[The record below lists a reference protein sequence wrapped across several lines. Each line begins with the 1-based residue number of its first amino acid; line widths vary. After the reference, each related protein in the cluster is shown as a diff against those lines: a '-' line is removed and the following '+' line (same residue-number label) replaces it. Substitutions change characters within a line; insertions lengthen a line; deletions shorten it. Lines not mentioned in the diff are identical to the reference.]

1 MTPSAGTTPTGLIRK
16 PISYAALAGG
26 GSRSCAAEPG
36 CWATE
41 PQACYE
47 ACACKRKVSSPRADV
62 AGNHPHSKD
71 SHIRRKPM
79 TRAITAA
86 TTAMLLA
93 LGVSAKAAE
102 IKVLSSNGLKS
113 VLEELAP
120 QFEKA
125 SGHKL
130 MIVWGAAVPLRGQI
144 EKGEVFDATIL
155 TTAAI
160 DALIGQAK
168 LDKATRTPLA
178 RSSVGVAVRKGAPK
192 PDISTTEAFKTALR
206 NAKSI
211 AYVEQGASGIYLKE
225 LFVRLGI
232 ADELKAKI
240 KLAPTNAAEFVANG
254 EAEIGMTQ
262 ISEILPFAG
271 ADLGSE
277 ERRVGKECR

>member
-1 MTPSAGTTPTGLIRK
+1 
-16 PISYAALAGG
+16 
-26 GSRSCAAEPG
+26 
-36 CWATE
+36 
-41 PQACYE
+41 
-47 ACACKRKVSSPRADV
+47 
-62 AGNHPHSKD
+62 
-71 SHIRRKPM
+71 M
-79 TRAITAA
+79 TRTVTAA
-86 TTAMLLA
+86 TTAILLA
-93 LGVSAKAAE
+93 FGVSAEAAE
-102 IKVLSSNGLKS
+102 IKVLSSNALKS
-113 VLEELAP
+113 ALEELAP

-130 MIVWGAAVPLRGQI
+130 MLVWGAAVPLRAQI

-155 TTAAI
+155 NTPGI
-160 DALIGQAK
+160 DALIAQAK

-211 AYVEQGASGIYLKE
+211 AYVEQGATGIYLKE

-271 ADLGSE
+271 ADL
-277 ERRVGKECR
+277 VGPLPADIQLYTSFAGANNAATKQPDAGKAFFKFLVTPETAKVMKAKGLEPAS

>member
-1 MTPSAGTTPTGLIRK
+1 
-16 PISYAALAGG
+16 
-26 GSRSCAAEPG
+26 
-36 CWATE
+36 
-41 PQACYE
+41 
-47 ACACKRKVSSPRADV
+47 
-62 AGNHPHSKD
+62 
-71 SHIRRKPM
+71 M
-79 TRAITAA
+79 TRAMTAA

-93 LGVSAKAAE
+93 FGVSAQAAE
-102 IKVLSSNGLKS
+102 IKVLSSNALKS
-113 VLEELAP
+113 VLEEIAP
-120 QFEKA
+120 QFEKS

-130 MIVWGAAVPLRGQI
+130 VIVWGAAAPLRGQI

-155 TTAAI
+155 TTPAI
-160 DALIGQAK
+160 DALMAQAK

-178 RSSVGVAVRKGAPK
+178 RSGIAVAVRKGAPK

-232 ADELKAKI
+232 ADEIKSKI
-240 KLAPTNAAEFVANG
+240 KLAPNAAAETVANG

-271 ADLGSE
+271 TDLVGPLPADIQLYTSFAGANSAAAKAPDA
-277 ERRVGKECR
+277 GKAFFKFLVTPETAKVMKAKGLEPAG